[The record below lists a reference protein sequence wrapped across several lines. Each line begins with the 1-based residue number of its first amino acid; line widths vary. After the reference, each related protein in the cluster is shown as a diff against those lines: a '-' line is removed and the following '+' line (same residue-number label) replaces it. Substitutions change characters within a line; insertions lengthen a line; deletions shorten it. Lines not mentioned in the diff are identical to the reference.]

1 MEGHPTGW
9 PFSFMSQELTLIP
22 LAEEVKT
29 RVKMVEGE
37 PHWLDLDLGQ
47 WLEFERPIDVR
58 KLIRRHYRNLMKT
71 GVIATVGITPSTEG
85 GRPPTENWLSFPSC
99 LFLCAKSQTEKA
111 NEVTLAMVQFIDH
124 YRKGEVISQMGDTTM
139 VGVKVDIQAL
149 ARSTEKMLEVTRE
162 LLSSQVQQGARLMV
176 IEGDVHY
183 LKQDVE
189 DIKNKVV
196 RMDYYLSSPKAKRRE
211 ISDHTKKQHSLVLGK
226 HGGLCPIC
234 HETKI
239 VDRVGEGQYNPL
251 PSIRFDHGYSNQYPD
266 LRHTWAICTHCH
278 DQLTTWKVDRS
289 GDNSALFDAYQ
300 GLVRRTIGNQ
310 RGSEGTESNSG
321 YRPLFRLALA
331 P

>member
-1 MEGHPTGW
+1 
-9 PFSFMSQELTLIP
+9 MSQELTLVP
-22 LAEEVKT
+22 LTEDVRS

-37 PHWLDLDLGQ
+37 PYWLDLDLGK
-47 WLEFERPIDVR
+47 WLGFEQPRDIR
-58 KLIRRHYRNLMKT
+58 KLIQRHDANLLKT
-71 GVIATVGITPSTEG
+71 GICATVAQINDGP
-85 GRPPTENWLSFPSC
+85 GRPATENWLSFPSC
-99 LFLCAKSQTEKA
+99 LYLCAKSQTEKA

-124 YRKGEVISQMGDTTM
+124 YRRGEVISQMGDTTM

-162 LLSSQVQQGARLMV
+162 LLSSQVRQGERLMV

-183 LKQDVE
+183 LKQDVA

-196 RMDYYLSSPKAKRRE
+196 RMDHYLSSPKAKRRE
-211 ISDHTKKQHSLVLGK
+211 ISDHTKKQHILVLGK

-239 VDRVGEGQYNPL
+239 VERVEEGQYHPL

-278 DQLTTWKVDRS
+278 EQLTTGRVDRS

-300 GLVRRTIGNQ
+300 VLVRKTIGPCK
-310 RGSEGTESNSG
+310 ELEIKASNGG
-321 YRPLFRLALA
+321 YRPLFPLRW
-331 P
+331 